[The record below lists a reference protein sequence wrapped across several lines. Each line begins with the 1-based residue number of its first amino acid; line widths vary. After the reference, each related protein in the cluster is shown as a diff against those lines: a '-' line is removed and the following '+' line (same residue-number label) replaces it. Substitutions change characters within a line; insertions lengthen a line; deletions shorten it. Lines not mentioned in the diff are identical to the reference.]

1 MIKINVNGRIL
12 ELEEQYKCTRY
23 KFFSLIHELKFIYL
37 NFDITPIKVVDDLYT
52 VEIEHNKT
60 KIKKTLYIN
69 IYNNSEY
76 IIYRRIMNIIDD
88 IEKYLKSQLYQ
99 DICIVEELIEGSKKY
114 NEYEGNKYFKS
125 MERILNIIKSE
136 VK

>member
-1 MIKINVNGRIL
+1 MKEINVNGHML
-12 ELEEQYKCTRY
+12 ELEDQYTCTRY

-37 NFDITPIKVVDDLYT
+37 NFDITPIKVLDDLYT

-60 KIKKTLYIN
+60 KIKKIITISLY
-69 IYNNSEY
+69 NSEY
-76 IIYRRIMNIIDD
+76 IIYSRIMNIIDD
-88 IEKYLKSQLYQ
+88 IEKYVKSQLYQ
-99 DICIVEELIEGSKKY
+99 DICNVEELIEGSKKY

-136 VK
+136 VR